1 MPGTRGLHTEGRALP
16 YRQWTKLMAG
26 SRNALH
32 HPPCPS
38 IDVAA
43 DVGGRRMNVT
53 AALRMRTDSVVML
66 SIIPFL
72 GIEMFTLELYPDRWM
87 LYDRVN
93 RTYYTES
100 YEYFAL
106 KMGRVGRTSPP
117 CSRSSPPAPTPPPCA
132 APTRRMDVHLDAG
145 RAAIERTAAGFT
157 QRLTASAAHTVE
169 QVAWSTA
176 DGPPPP
182 HGRLQRLRRQ
192 PRGELSPAH
201 RAGPHL
207 RRQPLARVEL
217 TLRRVTFNGDL
228 RLNPADPARYKRG
241 QRGPAGRPAANAVSR
256 PRLPRPTH
264 PDECAKHADKLAP
277 RAWDT
282 ERHIVFIFPSF

>member
-1 MPGTRGLHTEGRALP
+1 MKRNILYALVCLAVLMASCRGTRGLHTEGRALP
-16 YRQWTKLMAG
+16 YRQWTKLMQEAETPF
-26 SRNALH
+26 ATLH
-32 HPPCPS
+32 APS

-106 KMGRVGRTSPP
+106 KWGVRVDFVTVQSLFTTRAYSAAVRGTDPKEWTY
-117 CSRSSPPAPTPPPCA
+117 TP
-132 APTRRMDVHLDAG
+132 LEAG

-176 DGPPPP
+176 DGPY
-182 HGRLQRLRRQ
+182 RLTADFSDYAASRGVNY
-192 PRGELSPAH
+192 PRHIALALTSGGS
-201 RAGPHL
+201 
-207 RRQPLARVEL
+207 PLARVEL

-241 QRGPAGRPAANAVSR
+241 NVGR
-256 PRLPRPTH
+256 L
-264 PDECAKHADKLAP
+264 ADLLQML
-277 RAWDT
+277 
-282 ERHIVFIFPSF
+282 